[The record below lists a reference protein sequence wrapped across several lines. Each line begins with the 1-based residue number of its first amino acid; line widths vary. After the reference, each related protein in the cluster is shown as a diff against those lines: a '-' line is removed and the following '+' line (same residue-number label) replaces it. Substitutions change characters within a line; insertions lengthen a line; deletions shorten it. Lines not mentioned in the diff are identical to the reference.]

1 MCGSEQN
8 DKGVVAKFCRVSSA
22 GQAILQR
29 IVSQLGLEEAAYC
42 LGISQQA
49 LKVYLNGTASVPDSL
64 LLRAVDVLTDSQHV
78 PEHRQQRR
86 SQS

>member
-1 MCGSEQN
+1 MCGSEQS
-8 DKGVVAKFCRVSSA
+8 DKARRCYLRRVSSA

-29 IVSQLGLEEAAYC
+29 IVSQLGLEEGSYR

-49 LKVYLNGTASVPDSL
+49 LRVYLNGTASVPDSL
-64 LLRAVDVLTDSQHV
+64 LLRAVDVLTDSQDV
-78 PEHRQQRR
+78 REHRQQSR

>member
-1 MCGSEQN
+1 M
-8 DKGVVAKFCRVSSA
+8 SSA

-29 IVSQLGLEEAAYC
+29 IASQLGQEEASYR

-49 LKVYLNGTASVPDSL
+49 LATYLNGTASVPDSL

-78 PEHRQQRR
+78 PEYRQQSR
-86 SQS
+86 S